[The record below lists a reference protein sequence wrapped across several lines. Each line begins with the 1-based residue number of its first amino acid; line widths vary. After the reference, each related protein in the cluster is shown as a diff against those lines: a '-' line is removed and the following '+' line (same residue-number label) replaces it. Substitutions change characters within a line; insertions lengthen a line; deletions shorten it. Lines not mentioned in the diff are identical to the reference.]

1 MQATSLFRV
10 PLIHLVQTNLIF
22 NHIKGMLAKGF
33 DVLIDENRLESVAL
47 MYDLFLRVGSS
58 GINDLREAFSNYI
71 KVRACRV
78 ARLLIAFFR
87 LDSRPRSG
95 HRRRERRED
104 GRRST
109 RLQGEARSLSTRML
123 SQQ

>member
-1 MQATSLFRV
+1 MQATFLFRV

-71 KVRACRV
+71 KVRAR
-78 ARLLIAFFR
+78 RLAQCLIAFF
-87 LDSRPRSG
+87 G
-95 HRRRERRED
+95 
-104 GRRST
+104 
-109 RLQGEARSLSTRML
+109 
-123 SQQ
+123 